1 VKSVV
6 LNSFALILLTEIPAS
21 TQLST
26 PGEIP
31 YHNPAAIQD
40 PTDYG
45 VRNQNSKMGRT
56 IEDWARHINDADPAS
71 RLEAVRLLAES
82 GKPGAN
88 EFLIRAVDSRD
99 PRVATFAVDSLG
111 KLGVREA
118 SEVLVERLS
127 TVGTGTTQ
135 QHILVAL
142 GRIRDPESAKRL
154 LDFAQ
159 VEQNPE
165 VRAIA
170 IRVLGEIGDDSVRN
184 GVQKL
189 SESETDPRLKT
200 LMQEVVARMTVQK
213 GSTPHGE
220 VKSTVTFSHSATNP

>member
-40 PTDYG
+40 PTDCG

-82 GKPGAN
+82 GKPEAN
-88 EFLIRAVDSRD
+88 EFLIRAVYSRNVCG
-99 PRVATFAVDSLG
+99 RFS
-111 KLGVREA
+111 REA
-118 SEVLVERLS
+118 GRPRSVRGVSRETLYRGHGHYAATHS
-127 TVGTGTTQ
+127 CGAWKNPGS
-135 QHILVAL
+135 
-142 GRIRDPESAKRL
+142 RIREAAPRFRTGRAESRSSSDRDSGARRDRRRFSAQRSTEAKRVR
-154 LDFAQ
+154 DRPS
-159 VEQNPE
+159 PE
-165 VRAIA
+165 DPHAGGR
-170 IRVLGEIGDDSVRN
+170 GEDD
-184 GVQKL
+184 GA
-189 SESETDPRLKT
+189 E
-200 LMQEVVARMTVQK
+200 
-213 GSTPHGE
+213 G
-220 VKSTVTFSHSATNP
+220 FHSSW

>member
-1 VKSVV
+1 
-6 LNSFALILLTEIPAS
+6 
-21 TQLST
+21 
-26 PGEIP
+26 
-31 YHNPAAIQD
+31 
-40 PTDYG
+40 
-45 VRNQNSKMGRT
+45 
-56 IEDWARHINDADPAS
+56 
-71 RLEAVRLLAES
+71 
-82 GKPGAN
+82 
-88 EFLIRAVDSRD
+88 LIRAVDSRD